1 MNTPLCNSKRQEYF
15 LNHNTAPVSH
25 SALPRIHSSLM
36 SSRASHLCSQRL
48 TFLEV
53 CWPQNPEAAPGHWAW
68 LARRAWVCVW
78 GGPHLAGLNP
88 LHPWPGGDGQTERG
102 LWGWRCPGWRA
113 AFISCPNLGVPQR
126 RKMPFTPVISSWNFF
141 YKELLSSTL
150 WLLYIYWYY
159 WILESDVLVLKI
171 TVWNFWRSLFTTA
184 WIQITLLNYTLKNDK
199 CGTFFT
205 FYQNFK
211 KWTRILAILLEARYC
226 FLYLETTHS
235 LTFFLW
241 KQCLGYFSK
250 VFYGCFF

>member
-25 SALPRIHSSLM
+25 SALPRIHSPLM
-36 SSRASHLCSQRL
+36 SSRASHLCGQRL

-68 LARRAWVCVW
+68 LVRRAWVCVW

-171 TVWNFWRSLFTTA
+171 T
-184 WIQITLLNYTLKNDK
+184 LK
-199 CGTFFT
+199 
-205 FYQNFK
+205 
-211 KWTRILAILLEARYC
+211 LLEIS
-226 FLYLETTHS
+226 FHNSMNSNNTPELYT
-235 LTFFLW
+235 
-241 KQCLGYFSK
+241 
-250 VFYGCFF
+250 